1 MTMRK
6 FMPVAL
12 ATMFLASVSCF
23 VVPPLHEVK
32 PVLTTARELISINR
46 DDLPGVMTDSIFDP
60 LALSK
65 GLSDRQVKR
74 YREAELKHG
83 RVAMLAAT
91 GLLVQEVFHPLF
103 GGNFF
108 GSPIYYFQEIQN
120 IPNFVFAF
128 VSVIAGIEFYGIQR
142 LGWRGWALDDDVIPG
157 DLGFD
162 PMGLN
167 PDLKTPQFKSTYN
180 SMSPAFKRRR
190 TQELNNGRLAMIA
203 VVGIVVQEL
212 VTHKGVFPGTV

>member
-1 MTMRK
+1 MQQ
-6 FMPVAL
+6 VAL
-12 ATMFLASVSCF
+12 AAMFVSVVSCF

-32 PVLTTARELISINR
+32 PVSTTARELISINR

-83 RVAMLAAT
+83 RVGMLAAT

-120 IPNFVFAF
+120 IPPLSRSSPGSSFTGF
-128 VSVIAGIEFYGIQR
+128 SVWVGAG
-142 LGWRGWALDDDVIPG
+142 
-157 DLGFD
+157 
-162 PMGLN
+162 GLWMMM
-167 PDLKTPQFKSTYN
+167 S
-180 SMSPAFKRRR
+180 SPA
-190 TQELNNGRLAMIA
+190 TSASIPWG
-203 VVGIVVQEL
+203 
-212 VTHKGVFPGTV
+212 